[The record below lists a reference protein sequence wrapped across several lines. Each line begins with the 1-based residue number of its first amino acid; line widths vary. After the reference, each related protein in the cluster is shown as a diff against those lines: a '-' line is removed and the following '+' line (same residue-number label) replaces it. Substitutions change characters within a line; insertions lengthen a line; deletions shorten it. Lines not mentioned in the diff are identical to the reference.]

1 MEINPK
7 QISLQLRIWR
17 VSLQLKIS
25 KINHRSRNI
34 KTGIER
40 TCHHSI
46 AKKNTETIEIL
57 IRNLSE
63 SKELPKAERK
73 TGIIL
78 RIRITIGTRG
88 TKPNIVKIEKQR
100 KVNIGTRT
108 NVLTERIERTRGRT
122 GKKTIK
128 DKKTIEGTKKIGGIG
143 KIVDLGIIGRIKV
156 GIIPEIERG
165 IVETIMKKIEKEIT
179 KNTTG
184 PGREITNN
192 HVAELI
198 CN

>member
-7 QISLQLRIWR
+7 QINLQLRIWR

-25 KINHRSRNI
+25 KINHRSKNI
-34 KTGIER
+34 NTGIER
-40 TCHHSI
+40 ICRHSI
-46 AKKNTETIEIL
+46 ANIETIEIL

-88 TKPNIVKIEKQR
+88 TKPTIVKIEKQR
-100 KVNIGTRT
+100 KANIGTRT

-128 DKKTIEGTKKIGGIG
+128 DKKTIGGTKKRGGIG
-143 KIVDLGIIGRIKV
+143 KIVGLGIIGRIKV
-156 GIIPEIERG
+156 VIIPEIERG
-165 IVETIMKKIEKEIT
+165 IVETIMKKNEKVIT

-184 PGREITNN
+184 PGLEITNT

-198 CN
+198 CD